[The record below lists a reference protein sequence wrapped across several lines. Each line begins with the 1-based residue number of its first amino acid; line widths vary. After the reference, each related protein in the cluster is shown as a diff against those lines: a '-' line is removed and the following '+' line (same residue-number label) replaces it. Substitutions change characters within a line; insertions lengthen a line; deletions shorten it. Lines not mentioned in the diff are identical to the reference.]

1 MRHCNWER
9 EIWGTWYKG
18 NEHNGKNPMA
28 RWFAGDKSWL
38 AIRTETHEQQNPTL
52 LLKDRHLLKYIEY
65 YNGYNQ

>member
-1 MRHCNWER
+1 
-9 EIWGTWYKG
+9 
-18 NEHNGKNPMA
+18 MA

-38 AIRTETHEQQNPTL
+38 AIRTETHEQQNTTL